1 MIILIFFTVLKQK
14 NMQVIRSNKP
24 DYLNI
29 KIRNSQLLTF
39 IIYRIN
45 TYKQL
50 SCQVIS
56 KSIPAGRHEKFNR
69 LHVK

>member
-1 MIILIFFTVLKQK
+1 
-14 NMQVIRSNKP
+14 MQVIRSNKP

-56 KSIPAGRHEKFNR
+56 KSIISESDNKEAIKIQSFAREMNNICF
-69 LHVK
+69 